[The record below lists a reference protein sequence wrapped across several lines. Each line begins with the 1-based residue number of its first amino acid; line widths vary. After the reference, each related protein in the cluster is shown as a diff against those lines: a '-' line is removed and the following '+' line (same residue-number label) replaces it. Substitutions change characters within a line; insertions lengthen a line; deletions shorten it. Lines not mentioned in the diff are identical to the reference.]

1 MTAAKAASRKILEAA
16 LGRARGLQTRK
27 GNEMSVA
34 SIRNSIR
41 LALILLAAG
50 LGLAPA
56 IFAQYGGGGG
66 MRQQPMPQ
74 QQPPQQQPMPG
85 SQQPPAQPPADAPKL
100 DPEEETAY
108 KAFYETKPDA
118 LDQQV
123 KLGEQFVQK
132 YPTSHYSGEVYA
144 RLTNAYFAMQ
154 KYDKMYEAGDKAL
167 STNPDDIRVLTLIGW
182 VIPHNY
188 DPNDLDAER
197 RLDKAEKYET
207 HALAIIPTLTKPAGL
222 TDDQFE
228 KGKAE
233 ALGRA
238 HSGLGLV
245 YFRRQQYDNSVKE
258 LQAARQADTQPD
270 AVDYYVMGVELV
282 QLKRPADAANAFQK
296 CGEIP
301 GGLQGRCKQ
310 MADQSK
316 KDAAAQP
323 ATAKP

>member
-1 MTAAKAASRKILEAA
+1 MNVTSIRS
-16 LGRARGLQTRK
+16 RARL
-27 GNEMSVA
+27 SV
-34 SIRNSIR
+34 
-41 LALILLAAG
+41 LVLAAG

-56 IFAQYGGGGG
+56 IFAQYGGGGMG
-66 MRQQPMPQ
+66 QQ
-74 QQPPQQQPMPG
+74 QQPPPQPQQPIQG
-85 SQQPPAQPPADAPKL
+85 AQQPPPLEAPKV
-100 DPEEETAY
+100 DPEEEAAY
-108 KAFYETKPDA
+108 KAFYEIKPDA
-118 LDQQV
+118 LDQEV

-132 YPTSHYSGEVYA
+132 YPTSHYAEEVYA
-144 RLTNAYFAMQ
+144 RLMQAYFATQ

-167 STNPDDIRVLTLIGW
+167 ITNPDDVRVLALIGW

-207 HALAIIPTLTKPAGL
+207 HALAVIPTMTKPAGM
-222 TDDQFE
+222 TDDQFN
-228 KGKAE
+228 KAK
-233 ALGRA
+233 ATITAQA

-245 YFRRQQYDNSVKE
+245 YFRRQQFENSVKE
-258 LQAARQADTQPD
+258 LQAARQVDTQVD

-282 QLKRPADAANAFQK
+282 QLKRPADAADAFQK
-296 CGEIP
+296 CSDVP